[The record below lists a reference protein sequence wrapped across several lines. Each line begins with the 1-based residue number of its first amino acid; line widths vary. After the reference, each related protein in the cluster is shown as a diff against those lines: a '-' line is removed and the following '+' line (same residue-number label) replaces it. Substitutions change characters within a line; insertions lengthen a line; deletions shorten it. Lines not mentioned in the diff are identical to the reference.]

1 MTSCL
6 MLSFVFHGLYD
17 YILLSDNLPSLLV
30 LPLILGL
37 WVWLVRAVPALRE
50 GIRIAEAKGTV

>member
-1 MTSCL
+1 

-17 YILLSDNLPSLLV
+17 YILLSENLPSALV

-37 WVWLVRAVPALRE
+37 WVWLVRAVPQLRE
-50 GIRIAEAKGTV
+50 GIRIAEQKGTV